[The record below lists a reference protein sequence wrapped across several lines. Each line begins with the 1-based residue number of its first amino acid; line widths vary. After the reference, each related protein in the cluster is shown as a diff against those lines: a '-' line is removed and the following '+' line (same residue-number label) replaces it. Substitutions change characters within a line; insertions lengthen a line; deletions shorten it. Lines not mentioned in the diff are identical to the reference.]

1 MESTGW
7 LYDYYPT
14 DEADK
19 LEGKGRYASK
29 GKKGKSS
36 KAAASASVE
45 RTPAVSEPPTSPMS
59 SEKPDNEV
67 DDRLVILCRSH
78 NPLARNSDSARK
90 AIFLKECANRLVV
103 GSTIQIKSSGGIWE
117 STVVALGDGEV
128 VVVDGTRGSH
138 MPVKWDKI
146 VFPAEIV
153 AAVQAALRPPTAPQQ
168 VSPPATND
176 SLPAAATP
184 MEQLLAAVSA
194 APNL

>member
-1 MESTGW
+1 M
-7 LYDYYPT
+7 YDYYPT

-29 GKKGKSS
+29 GKKGKGS

-45 RTPAVSEPPTSPMS
+45 RTPAASEPPRSPTDS
-59 SEKPDNEV
+59 AKPETEA

-78 NPLARNSDSARK
+78 NPLSRNSDSARK
-90 AIFLKECANRLVV
+90 AIFLKECAGRLAM
-103 GSTIQIKSSGGIWE
+103 GSPIQIKSNGGIWE
-117 STVVALGDGEV
+117 SSVVALGDGEV
-128 VVVDGTRGSH
+128 IVVDGVRGSQ

-153 AAVQAALRPPTAPQQ
+153 AAVQSALRPAETTQPNPSHAID
-168 VSPPATND
+168 SNLASAT
-176 SLPAAATP
+176 TP